1 VCPEKGNEGWWRI
14 IRLKSYEEWLR
25 ELGLFNLEKKRFR
38 ADVIG
43 LCNFLKGG
51 CGEVGVSLFSHE
63 TSNRTGGNGR
73 KWHQWSFRLDIRNN
87 FFSERVVRHW
97 KRLPRDVVESMSLKV
112 FKERV
117 DVVLQDMV

>member
-1 VCPEKGNEGWWRI
+1 MCPEKGNEGWWRI

-51 CGEVGVSLFSHE
+51 CGEVGVSLFSCV
-63 TSNRTGGNGR
+63 TSDRMRGNGLR
-73 KWHQWSFRLDIRNN
+73 LHQGWFRLDVRKISSQSCQALAWAAQGGGGITPWKHSRN
-87 FFSERVVRHW
+87 V
-97 KRLPRDVVESMSLKV
+97 
-112 FKERV
+112 
-117 DVVLQDMV
+117 